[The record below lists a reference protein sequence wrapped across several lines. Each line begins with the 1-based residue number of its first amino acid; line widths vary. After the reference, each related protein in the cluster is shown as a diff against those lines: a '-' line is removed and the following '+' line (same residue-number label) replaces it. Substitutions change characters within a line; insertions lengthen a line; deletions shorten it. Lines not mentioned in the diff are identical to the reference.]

1 MMTLGRL
8 IAGGRVHA
16 LRGSREHVRGVQLQR
31 ERQAVQGGWRAGP
44 LAGLDAADQGVV
56 DLRLSRQLRQGPPA
70 LLARR
75 PDQGSEGNHHV
86 VSR

>member
-1 MMTLGRL
+1 MQSGSFVRL
-8 IAGGRVHA
+8 ATQ
-16 LRGSREHVRGVQLQR
+16 RGSLEHLAGVEAEGRRETMQRGR
-31 ERQAVQGGWRAGP
+31 GARP